1 MSTFTLDLTPEVEP
15 ARELTP
21 LVAELKQVR
30 DAKKALETR
39 EAEIK
44 AEIGEL
50 DPDSYVAGDYIL
62 EVTRPSRFD
71 AKFALAN
78 LSDEELAQV
87 TVPVVDSDRAKRKL
101 SGDRYAEA
109 CQKPGSLVLR
119 IKEVEV

>member
-30 DAKKALETR
+30 DAVKALQTR

-50 DPDSYVAGDYIL
+50 DPDSYVAGDYVL
-62 EVTRPSRFD
+62 VVTRPKRFD
-71 AKFALAN
+71 AKFAQAN
-78 LSDEELAQV
+78 LTPEELAQV
-87 TVPVVDSDRAKRKL
+87 TVPVVDSGIAKRKL
-101 SGDRYAEA
+101 SGDRYEEA
-109 CQKPGSLVLR
+109 CQKPGSLTLG
-119 IKEVEV
+119 INEVGE